1 MDKAVIAPGSVIGRW
16 TVLDDFITTPNGE
29 KKWRCRCD
37 CGTER
42 YVLERSLKYG
52 GSKSCG
58 CLTRERA
65 YQATAYDL
73 LGKKFGDLTVVGK
86 SKKRN
91 KRGGYWTCVCKCGC
105 TCEAT
110 ASDLVTGK
118 KTSCGCQNVTNYAY
132 MDITGK
138 KFHRLTALYRVGDKV
153 DRSGSV
159 VWHCRCDCGNEVD
172 FSYNDLMYSNIKSC
186 GCQKKEHDQKL
197 GTFLTH
203 VAGTSIDA
211 IKSKKVPT
219 DNTTGY
225 KGVYLTRGKYMAKI
239 VFRGKQYFLGTY
251 ENIEDA
257 ARARMEAEE
266 VLFDG
271 VAEHYRLWKE
281 KADADPLWGEEN
293 PIQIIVSQTNGRL
306 NVKFIPEL
314 CDLKRIEQQDAAS

>member
-1 MDKAVIAPGSVIGRW
+1 MDKAVIAPGAVIGRW

-29 KKWRCRCD
+29 KKWR
-37 CGTER
+37 
-42 YVLERSLKYG
+42 
-52 GSKSCG
+52 
-58 CLTRERA
+58 
-65 YQATAYDL
+65 
-73 LGKKFGDLTVVGK
+73 
-86 SKKRN
+86 
-91 KRGGYWTCVCKCGC
+91 
-105 TCEAT
+105 
-110 ASDLVTGK
+110 
-118 KTSCGCQNVTNYAY
+118 
-132 MDITGK
+132 
-138 KFHRLTALYRVGDKV
+138 
-153 DRSGSV
+153 
-159 VWHCRCDCGNEVD
+159 CRCDCGNEVD

-314 CDLKRIEQQDAAS
+314 CDVKRIEQKDAAS